1 MRKPSVRR
9 PSRDLSGEAERN
21 QLMGDG
27 CPVQW
32 RALGRPR
39 KESGVIETGC
49 GVSPMEM
56 EVVFW
61 ALFSPAMRTWAGGLA
76 PPRLS
81 VL

>member
-49 GVSPMEM
+49 GVSPM
-56 EVVFW
+56 
-61 ALFSPAMRTWAGGLA
+61 AGASSWGSLHFI
-76 PPRLS
+76 PSTHERQR
-81 VL
+81 